1 MTHYKYYVTSLVIH
15 VVVLILFGMYFDE
28 SSQLK
33 KYGNTQAKAVSAF
46 IYQGALSQSAS
57 VKDQEKVKSNQ
68 TKEPIIKKTKSLQ
81 ALKIKE
87 NSLEKKV
94 QQSSSSQSSVSQ
106 GEATSTLIALL
117 HDAIQR
123 KQQYPASASEMQRQG
138 RVTVVFQLHQGGH
151 ISHLR
156 MLKSSGTSSL
166 DQAALQA
173 VNDAAPFQELV
184 AYIKQPEEY
193 QIDIVFELE

>member
-1 MTHYKYYVTSLVIH
+1 MTLYKYYVISLLIH
-15 VVVLILFGMYFDE
+15 VLVLLLFGIYFDE
-28 SSQLK
+28 YSQLK

-46 IYQGALSQSAS
+46 IYQGAFSQSVL
-57 VKDQEKVKSNQ
+57 VKDQEKIKSNH
-68 TKEPIIKKTKSLQ
+68 TKEPVIKKTKSLQ

-87 NSLEKKV
+87 NASEKKI

-123 KQQYPASASEMQRQG
+123 KQQYPASAWEMQRQG
-138 RVTVVFQLHQGGH
+138 RVTVVFQLHQDGR

-173 VNDAAPFQELV
+173 VNDAAPFQELLV
-184 AYIKQPEEY
+184 YIKQPEEY
-193 QIDIVFELE
+193 QIDIVFELA